1 MKHLQLESGRRIA
14 LHELSN
20 GQHPVVFCHPA
31 PGAGNFDPIPEE
43 TVKHDVRLIAV
54 DRAGYGASDPI
65 EDGKWATPV
74 QAADDIALALQTMQI
89 EKASVVGWSA
99 GGRVAIALAA
109 RYPQLV
115 SRVVIAAT
123 PAPDEFVPWVSA
135 EQREGLQALRG
146 LSAPETHAA
155 LQAQLEPMIPTH
167 AADALEWL
175 GYSPADDAVLAVNG
189 VKDRVVAMLEAA
201 FTRRGVGLAADLAG
215 YMIQPFDVE
224 LSDVQAETLCLYGAG
239 DPVTNERHGRWWQQH
254 LPNARL
260 EMSPDAGHFVTI
272 ASWDRVL
279 SYLTSKR

>member
-14 LHELSN
+14 VHELSEGRN
-20 GQHPVVFCHPA
+20 PVVFCHPA
-31 PGAGNFDPIPEE
+31 PGAGNFDPIPEA
-43 TVKHDVRLIAV
+43 TLKRDVRLIAV
-54 DRAGYGASDPI
+54 DRAGYGASDAI

-74 QAADDIALALQTMQI
+74 QAADDIAFALQSMKI

-109 RYPQLV
+109 RYPELV

-123 PAPDEFVPWVSA
+123 PAPDESVPWISDQ
-135 EQREGLQALRG
+135 QREGLQALRG

-155 LQAQLEPMIPTH
+155 LQAQLEPMIPDH

-175 GYSPADDAVLAVNG
+175 GYSPADDAALALIG
-189 VKDRVVAMLEAA
+189 VKDRVVAMLTAA
-201 FTRRGVGLAADLAG
+201 FTRRGTGLAADLAG

-224 LSDVQAETLCLYGAG
+224 LSDVQAKTLCLYGAG
-239 DPVTNERHGRWWQQH
+239 DPVTNHRHGRWWQQH

-260 EMSPDAGHFVTI
+260 EMSPDAGHFVAI
-272 ASWDRVL
+272 ALWNRVL
-279 SYLTSKR
+279 SHLTAQR